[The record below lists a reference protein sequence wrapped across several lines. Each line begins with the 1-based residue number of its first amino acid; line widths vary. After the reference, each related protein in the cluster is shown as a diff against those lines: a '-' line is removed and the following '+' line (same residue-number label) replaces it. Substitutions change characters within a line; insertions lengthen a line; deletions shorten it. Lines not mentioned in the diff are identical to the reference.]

1 VERDEAARVALE
13 RIRQSLVR
21 PVGLPLEDLTA
32 SVVWHWRNDLYSL
45 AYFARPTLGN
55 PVTEQVETLIAT
67 SGSLWGL
74 LNEHAEA
81 LAEIADYRSA
91 RTLGAGS
98 DLVGAGEEFLTGEDN
113 SVRDVLA
120 NALAV
125 FLNWKSNTAFVA
137 AGEKAHRARA
147 RSYLPEIQDEIWE
160 FLRVSSSAPADEMTM
175 ERARSVGDKA
185 DEVVALISDA
195 DMPTHV
201 QVLLLAFLYQWILR
215 LRMGRLLIALEE
227 IA

>member
-1 VERDEAARVALE
+1 MDRDEAARVTLE
-13 RIRQSLVR
+13 RVRQSLVR
-21 PVGLPLEDLTA
+21 PVGLPLEELTA
-32 SVVWHWRNDLYSL
+32 AVVWRWRNDLYSL
-45 AYFARPTLGN
+45 AYFSRATLGDA
-55 PVTEQVETLIAT
+55 VTAQVETLITT
-67 SGSLWGL
+67 SGSLWRL

-91 RTLGAGS
+91 RALGAGS
-98 DLVGAGEEFLTGEDN
+98 DLVGVGEEFVTGEDN
-113 SVRDVLA
+113 SLRDVLA
-120 NALAV
+120 NALSV

-160 FLRVSSSAPADEMTM
+160 FLRVSSAAPADEMTM
-175 ERARSVGDKA
+175 ERARNVGGKA
-185 DEVVALISDA
+185 EEIVALISTA
-195 DMPTHV
+195 DMPTDV

-227 IA
+227 MA